1 MHAQKLKP
9 DNLTQERTDALKASF
24 PEAFAD
30 GKINWDV
37 LRELLGAAIEDEDR
51 PEEHFG
57 LFWPGKREARK
68 LAAQPSHAALHPAPG
83 EGVNEETTRNLFIEG
98 DNLEVLKLLR
108 KAYAGRVKLIYIDP
122 PYNTGNDFIY
132 EDDFTDSTDD
142 YLRKTGQ
149 MGEGGELLVSNPKS
163 DGRFHS
169 KWLNMMYPRLML
181 ARELLI
187 STGVICIS
195 IDDNEIYNLR
205 SLMSEIFGEENFLGC
220 FVWKRRTSSALA
232 DKLLSTDHEYI
243 VVYQRPDFTSM
254 RGTPKT
260 YERYSNPD
268 NDPNGP
274 WAADNLTV
282 GMTKD
287 QRPNQYYDLVDPR
300 TRKVYPPNPNRV
312 WVYAP
317 ESMAKAIAAERII
330 FPSDTSNR
338 PMFKRYQ
345 RELKS
350 DVDPISTWIRSTSEK
365 SEPEDH
371 TILRSGLNSEGNRQI
386 QELFGGVVFNYTKP
400 ASLIISLVRNLTE
413 NDDIVLDF
421 FAGSCTTADAVSRLN
436 HEENSNRR
444 FVVVQIPEPIES
456 SDFSTIAEIG
466 KERIRRVIKKLQTD
480 VRKQSQSMTHE
491 LPYLG
496 FKVFKLGQ
504 SSFKRW
510 EHYDGSD
517 MQRVQDMF
525 SQTENPLVE
534 GWNAPDALTEMMLL
548 EGFPLDSTVIE
559 QKGFKHNHVMLV
571 ESDAC
576 AHRLFVC
583 LDPQIKADT
592 ITQMAL
598 IKRDVFVCL
607 DSALT
612 DETKMQLS
620 DVCRLKVV

>member
-371 TILRSGLNSEGNRQI
+371 TILRSVSEIRSGFTLIPGINLGSPSITI
-386 QELFGGVVFNYTKP
+386 QSCVLKP
-400 ASLIISLVRNLTE
+400 DVITR
-413 NDDIVLDF
+413 D
-421 FAGSCTTADAVSRLN
+421 C
-436 HEENSNRR
+436 
-444 FVVVQIPEPIES
+444 PI
-456 SDFSTIAEIG
+456 
-466 KERIRRVIKKLQTD
+466 
-480 VRKQSQSMTHE
+480 
-491 LPYLG
+491 
-496 FKVFKLGQ
+496 
-504 SSFKRW
+504 
-510 EHYDGSD
+510 
-517 MQRVQDMF
+517 
-525 SQTENPLVE
+525 
-534 GWNAPDALTEMMLL
+534 
-548 EGFPLDSTVIE
+548 
-559 QKGFKHNHVMLV
+559 
-571 ESDAC
+571 
-576 AHRLFVC
+576 
-583 LDPQIKADT
+583 
-592 ITQMAL
+592 
-598 IKRDVFVCL
+598 
-607 DSALT
+607 
-612 DETKMQLS
+612 
-620 DVCRLKVV
+620 